1 MRMNFRSPLILAS
14 SSAYRR
20 MLLGRLGLD
29 FRPISPDID
38 ERSLAH
44 ETPEATALR
53 LAEAKSR
60 KVAETETAA
69 LVIGSDQVAV
79 MGEHILGKPGSHQAA
94 AAQLEAMSGKAVVF
108 HTALCL
114 FNAVSGQAQLA
125 NVPTTVRFRRLDAAQ
140 IERYLQQ
147 DRPYDCAGSAKIEAL
162 GISLVES
169 VDSTDPTALIGLPL
183 IALVDMLLREGV
195 TIP

>member
-1 MRMNFRSPLILAS
+1 
-14 SSAYRR
+14 

-29 FRPISPDID
+29 FRSVAPDID
-38 ERSLAH
+38 ERSLGQ
-44 ETPEATALR
+44 ETPDAMALR
-53 LAEAKSR
+53 LAEAKAC
-60 KVAETETAA
+60 KVAETETTA
-69 LVIGSDQVAV
+69 LIIGSDQVAV
-79 MGEHILGKPGSHQAA
+79 MGDHILGKPGSHQAA

-114 FNAVSGQAQLA
+114 FNARSGRAQLA
-125 NVPTTVRFRRLDAAQ
+125 NVPTTVHFRRLDTAQ
-140 IERYLQQ
+140 IDRYLQQ

-183 IALVDMLLREGV
+183 IALVDMLQREGV
-195 TIP
+195 TVP